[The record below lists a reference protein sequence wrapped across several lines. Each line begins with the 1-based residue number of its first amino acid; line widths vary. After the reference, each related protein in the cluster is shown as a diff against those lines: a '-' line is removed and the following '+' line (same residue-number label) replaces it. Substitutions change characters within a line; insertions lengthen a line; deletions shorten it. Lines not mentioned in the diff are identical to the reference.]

1 MIRSETV
8 PVQTLNRSNS
18 ETVSW
23 RWNQICID
31 SFSDSDRLRIA
42 APSPETMF
50 KPQELQFT
58 FTAKRSCSQLLQSI
72 NSSWNFSEGR
82 THWSM
87 MQSNT
92 NVRRSEALLNEQQW
106 QQIER
111 LLEYWAVNHVTAVN
125 PAALHWRNI
134 STRSS
139 WGTAALLS
147 ISVMCY
153 SADEA
158 LYVFPACFAEAQDA
172 AAAVASV
179 PRSLAGLNPRWPLTH
194 PASSSPAPPLE
205 SKSWAGRAVRLILQ
219 RSAEKRE
226 AAETRRAS
234 LRDQL
239 KHTNTQKTH
248 FTSAATIFSGADAIM
263 QTKSHHFICT
273 VIHITAG
280 VHITHKHYHELSLKI
295 LSISWINI
303 YY

>member
-8 PVQTLNRSNS
+8 SVQTLNRSNS

-31 SFSDSDRLRIA
+31 SFSDSDRLRIEQLRLQRPCSNPKSFSSHLLLNA
-42 APSPETMF
+42 AV
-50 KPQELQFT
+50 L
-58 FTAKRSCSQLLQSI
+58 
-72 NSSWNFSEGR
+72 NWNFSEGR

-106 QQIER
+106 QQFER

-139 WGTAALLS
+139 WGT
-147 ISVMCY
+147 
-153 SADEA
+153 
-158 LYVFPACFAEAQDA
+158 
-172 AAAVASV
+172 
-179 PRSLAGLNPRWPLTH
+179 RSLEQLRHVLLCRRSALRLPSVLCWGSGRCCGCSVRPARSLCWSEPPRWPLTR

-239 KHTNTQKTH
+239 KHTNTHKTH
-248 FTSAATIFSGADAIM
+248 FFTSAATIFRGADAIM

-280 VHITHKHYHELSLKI
+280 IHITQ
-295 LSISWINI
+295 ISWMKSENTVS
-303 YY
+303 

>member
-1 MIRSETV
+1 
-8 PVQTLNRSNS
+8 
-18 ETVSW
+18 
-23 RWNQICID
+23 
-31 SFSDSDRLRIA
+31 
-42 APSPETMF
+42 MF

-139 WGTAALLS
+139 WGT
-147 ISVMCY
+147 
-153 SADEA
+153 
-158 LYVFPACFAEAQDA
+158 
-172 AAAVASV
+172 
-179 PRSLAGLNPRWPLTH
+179 RSLEQLRHVLLCRRSALRLPSVLCWGSGRCCGCSVRPARSLRWSEPPRWPLTR
-194 PASSSPAPPLE
+194 PASSSPAPPVE
-205 SKSWAGRAVRLILQ
+205 SKSWADRAVRLSLQ

-226 AAETRRAS
+226 AAEIRRAS

-239 KHTNTQKTH
+239 KHTNTHKTH
-248 FTSAATIFSGADAIM
+248 FFTSAATIFSGADVIM
-263 QTKSHHFICT
+263 QTKSQSLHLYCHSTSLLAFIYT
-273 VIHITAG
+273 N
-280 VHITHKHYHELSLKI
+280 I
-295 LSISWINI
+295 LN
-303 YY
+303 

>member
-1 MIRSETV
+1 
-8 PVQTLNRSNS
+8 
-18 ETVSW
+18 
-23 RWNQICID
+23 
-31 SFSDSDRLRIA
+31 
-42 APSPETMF
+42 MF

-139 WGTAALLS
+139 WGT
-147 ISVMCY
+147 
-153 SADEA
+153 
-158 LYVFPACFAEAQDA
+158 
-172 AAAVASV
+172 
-179 PRSLAGLNPRWPLTH
+179 RSLEQLRHVLLCRRSALRLPSVLCWGSGRCCGCSVRPARSLRWSEPPRWPLTR
-194 PASSSPAPPLE
+194 PASSSPAPPVE
-205 SKSWAGRAVRLILQ
+205 SKSWADRAVRLSLQ

-239 KHTNTQKTH
+239 KQHKHTQNSLLHICSYNLQWSRRDNADKITI
-248 FTSAATIFSGADAIM
+248 TSSLLSF
-263 QTKSHHFICT
+263 
-273 VIHITAG
+273 HITARI
-280 VHITHKHYHELSLKI
+280 HIHN
-295 LSISWINI
+295 ISWIKYENI
-303 YY
+303 LSLINIH